1 MLKNK
6 KIIMVVLLFL
16 LIFSI
21 VSSNAVITHNNILSC
36 DCTFNE
42 NSENYFTVNIID
54 DSGNP
59 CKNTKVIFTISGK
72 NYTKYTN
79 SYGLAKLKINK
90 KEGTYKIT
98 TKSLKDSESNTIK
111 VQNTDTLLKTTDMV
125 MTKGENKSFEST
137 LTNKKGNY
145 IKNATIKY
153 KIFNSTSS
161 KTYTV
166 KTNKYGYSSL
176 KLKLN
181 PGNYTIETTFPGNSE
196 YKSKTVKNII
206 TVNKPLPAVVKHVK
220 NNIYFNFRS
229 LYTTNMGLGQDT
241 SYWCSCNALQQSFYH
256 LTGKKVT
263 ESTISSWMGG
273 IGRNGAGHD
282 QINVA
287 VEKFN
292 KKYNT
297 KIKIKWITFSGL
309 GRNRQERF
317 DALGDLLCRENTALI
332 VHDMYRYNY
341 GHYESLENI
350 NPNRDVVYVLNSLGY
365 KRNSHAYAGYLE
377 YRSYSDIAGYSA
389 YSPAYSSIGVLT
401 C

>member
-1 MLKNK
+1 MIGIL
-6 KIIMVVLLFL
+6 V
-16 LIFSI
+16 FSI
-21 VSSNAVITHNNILSC
+21 VASNATITHNNILSC

-42 NSENYFTVNIID
+42 DRSVDSDNFFTVNVID
-54 DSGNP
+54 DFGNP
-59 CKNTKVIFTISGK
+59 CKNTKVIFTVNGK
-72 NYTKYTN
+72 NYTRYTN
-79 SYGLAKLKINK
+79 SYGLAKLKIRL

-98 TKSLKDSESNTIK
+98 TKALKDSDSNFIK
-111 VQNTDTLLKTTDMV
+111 IQNTDTLLKTTDMV

-137 LTNKKGNY
+137 LTNKKGKH
-145 IKNATIKY
+145 IQNATIKY
-153 KIFNSTSS
+153 KVYNSTWS

-176 KLKLN
+176 KIKLN
-181 PGNYTIETTFPGNSE
+181 PGNYTIETIFPGNNH
-196 YKSKTVKNII
+196 YKPKTVKNII
-206 TVNKPLPAVVKHVK
+206 TVNKPLPKVVKHIR

-229 LYTTNMGLGQDT
+229 LYTTKMGLGQDT

-256 LTGKKVT
+256 LTGKKVS

-273 IGRNGAGHD
+273 VGKKGAGHD

-292 KKYNT
+292 KKYDTN
-297 KIKIKWITFSGL
+297 IKIKWITFSGL
-309 GRNRQERF
+309 GNTRQERF

-332 VHDMYRYNY
+332 IHDKYRYDY

-350 NPNRDVVYVLNSLGY
+350 NPNKNKVYVLNSLG
-365 KRNSHAYAGYLE
+365 KKLDSQAYCGYLE
-377 YRSYSDIAGYSA
+377 YRSFADMSGYIA
-389 YSPAYSSIGVLT
+389 YSPAYSSVGVLT